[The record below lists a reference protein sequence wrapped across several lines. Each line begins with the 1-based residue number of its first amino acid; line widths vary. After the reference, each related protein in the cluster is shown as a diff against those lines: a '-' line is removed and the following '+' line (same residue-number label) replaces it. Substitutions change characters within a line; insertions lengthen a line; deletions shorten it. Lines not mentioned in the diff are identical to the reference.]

1 MEGNRGAGY
10 HRPRHV
16 ARGHWALDVLD
27 RNTGS
32 IKLFIPS
39 FQGKNDP
46 STYIEQERK
55 VEFVFDCHNYSEE
68 KKVKLA
74 AVAFTDYATVWW
86 DQLVIR
92 KRRNWEPPILNW
104 EDMKEKVCSFAL
116 LSGLTS
122 KIPKSS

>member
-1 MEGNRGAGY
+1 MNMIFLEIRDRVDRQDAHINEMQQGTSTQVPRPWRPNPQPPIPNNFDEEADFDNDVASNASTEGNRGAGY

-46 STYIEQERK
+46 STYIE
-55 VEFVFDCHNYSEE
+55 
-68 KKVKLA
+68 
-74 AVAFTDYATVWW
+74 
-86 DQLVIR
+86 
-92 KRRNWEPPILNW
+92 
-104 EDMKEKVCSFAL
+104 
-116 LSGLTS
+116 
-122 KIPKSS
+122 